1 MLFRS
6 VAVLALFA
14 SVSAHAVDGNILRFK
29 PDVQRGDVYAP
40 KGFWPLM
47 GVGLGATDSNSNVRT
62 GGVPMHLKL
71 IGSYYF
77 DTAPWVAD
85 AGVGFHNEILTQDGG
100 GSDTIQS
107 FYTEVAGRYQFTNR
121 WQLGAVWNTLIDN
134 PDRYQSN
141 TNNFASFVGVQAFK
155 EMTWKNE
162 YLVRLGGRAM
172 TDVGISGASVD
183 TVMAELQVSFGGPNA
198 PAIVQQPPP
207 PPVQEPAPVAPHL
220 AERAVQTF
228 DLNPDTVKFN
238 TASTQMVRG
247 SDAYLKRLAR
257 ALALNR
263 HLFSKVEVIGHADQR
278 GTDRYNDKLS
288 QRRARAISDKLVA
301 AGVAKS
307 QIVPVGKGRREPIT
321 RSMAPAALQ
330 KNRRVQLDFE
340 GVKNQEALQNVIDSV
355 KE

>member
-1 MLFRS
+1 MIFKS
-6 VAVLALFA
+6 AVVLALMTCA
-14 SVSAHAVDGNILRFK
+14 AAHAVDGNILRFK
-29 PDVQRGDVYAP
+29 PDVQRGDIYQP
-40 KGFWPLM
+40 KGFWPLL
-47 GVGLGATDSNSNVRT
+47 GVGLGVTDSNANVRS
-62 GGVPMHLKL
+62 GGVPTHLKL

-134 PDRYQSN
+134 PDRYKSN

-155 EMTWKNE
+155 EVTWSNE

-172 TDVGISGASVD
+172 TDVGISGASVN
-183 TVMAELQVSFGGPNA
+183 TIMAELEVSFGGPNG
-198 PAIVQQPPP
+198 PAIVEQ
-207 PPVQEPAPVAPHL
+207 PAPVKEEPVVVAPHL
-220 AERAVQTF
+220 AKQAVQTF
-228 DLNPDTVKFN
+228 DIDPDTVKFDTN
-238 TASTQMVRG
+238 STRMVKG
-247 SDAYLKRLAR
+247 SDSYLKRLAR

-263 HLFSKVEVIGHADQR
+263 HLFSKVEVVGHADQR
-278 GTDRYNDKLS
+278 GTDKYNYKLS
-288 QRRARAISDKLVA
+288 ERRARAISDKLVA
-301 AGVAKS
+301 AGVSKS
-307 QIVPVGKGRREPIT
+307 QIVPIGKGRSEPIS
-321 RSMAPAALQ
+321 RSMSASALQ

-340 GVKNQEALQNVIDSV
+340 GVKNQEALKNVIDAV